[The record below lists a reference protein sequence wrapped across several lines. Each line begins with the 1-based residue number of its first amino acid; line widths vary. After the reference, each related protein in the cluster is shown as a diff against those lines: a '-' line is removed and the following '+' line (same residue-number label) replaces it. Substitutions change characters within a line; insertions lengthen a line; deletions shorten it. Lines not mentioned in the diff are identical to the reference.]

1 MKIVVNGAMGRMGRK
16 IVEEIQKQDDL
27 EISGLIE
34 APGSPL
40 VGSYLDEVMGSGYE
54 HIIISN
60 DLKGVAAAADAT
72 DVLIDFS
79 LPEGTMKIL
88 DNLEQQGTPL
98 VCGTTGFSEEE
109 ERRLREVSE
118 KIPVFYSTNFSPGM
132 YLLTCALRDIVDR
145 LPSDWDVELVEA
157 HHRMKKDAPSGT
169 ALGLAKI
176 LAGHTRTAVHSLR
189 VGDVPGRHSLVF
201 AGTGEVVEFS
211 HSVHSRTAFASGSLA
226 AARFIEGKEA
236 GWYGMDDLYGE
247 MK

>member
-1 MKIVVNGAMGRMGRK
+1 MMKVVVNGAMGRMGRM
-16 IVEEIQKQDDL
+16 IVEEIRKQDDL

-54 HIIISN
+54 HVIISN
-60 DLKGVAAAADAT
+60 GSNNFSAAA

-79 LPEGTMKIL
+79 LPEGTMMIL
-88 DNLEQQGTPL
+88 DNLEQSGTPL

-109 ERRLREVSE
+109 EGRLREVSE

-132 YLLTCALRDIVDR
+132 YLLTCALRDIAGR

-201 AGTGEVVEFS
+201 AGTGEVVELS
-211 HSVHSRTAFASGSLA
+211 HSVHSRIAFASGSLA

-236 GWYGMDDLYGE
+236 GWYGMDDLYRE
-247 MK
+247 KK